1 MKTKLAGLLALC
13 MVLTLTCSVSA
24 AELTDMYDGKIEISG
39 TAQPNQ
45 KLNVLVL
52 APGATAQAAMAD
64 VSLVSYQNSVA
75 ADENGNYSVEIPLSI
90 EETAPSGYYTVLTG
104 GKAGETPKE
113 ETVLYSPFAKVKK
126 LLGTT
131 KTMDAAALSTFLTE
145 NTESLYMEDAIF
157 QPAYMAKIAE
167 KLAAELQKNPLSF
180 ADDEAAKASWDRF
193 HDFVS
198 AYAAVKSYNA
208 GNTAAI
214 FDENGDF
221 LFKEVLGLDQLD
233 KDGLTIYSL
242 YQNKMTAAGQ
252 NAVRQGMLGKS
263 FATPEDLLKNFARQ
277 TILNVL
283 ANSNESGSG
292 YVGAC
297 LTAANCEY
305 AGISVPKYSALTNK
319 IYANAA
325 IAKAKNTI
333 TNDNL
338 ESVIEECADAK
349 EPTFTPGNQGGG
361 SGAGSAAGRG
371 KQSTFATGQ
380 VVDPTTQENILPYS
394 DISDYGWAQDAIVSL
409 SSKGIMNGVGG
420 GNFDPSGY
428 VKREQLAKMAALAFH
443 LGEAENTD
451 GFTDVEA
458 GSWYA
463 PYVYA
468 ARERGAVKGFSE
480 TVFGTGQNV
489 SREDF
494 CTVLYRLLGAAEG
507 NAAAV
512 FTDSG
517 DISEYAVEAVTY
529 LHGKGVISG
538 YEDGSFRPQ
547 APVTR
552 AEAAKILSGILK

>member
-1 MKTKLAGLLALC
+1 MKTKLAGLLAVF
-13 MVLTLTCSVSA
+13 MVMAMALSVNA
-24 AELTDMYDGKIEISG
+24 AELADMYDGTVRLEG

-45 KLNVLVL
+45 KLNILVL
-52 APGATAQAAMAD
+52 APGASAQEAMAD
-64 VSLVSYQNSVA
+64 LSLVSYQNSIA
-75 ADENGNYSVEIPLSI
+75 TDKNGDYSVELLMPT

-104 GKAGETPKE
+104 GKAGEAPKE
-113 ETVLYSPFAKVKK
+113 EKVLYSPFEKIKK

-131 KTMDAAALSTFLTE
+131 KTMDSGTLGTFLTE
-145 NTESLYMEDAIF
+145 NTENLYMGEEIF
-157 QPAYMAKIAE
+157 QPTYMPMIAE
-167 KLAAELQKNPLSF
+167 KLAAELQENPLSF
-180 ADDEAAKASWDRF
+180 TDEETAKESWERF
-193 HDFVS
+193 HQFVS
-198 AYAAVKSYNA
+198 SYALLASYNA
-208 GNTAAI
+208 GNTAAV

-221 LFKEVLGLDQLD
+221 RFKEVLGLEELD
-233 KDGLTIYSL
+233 KDGLTIYNL

-252 NAVRQGMLGKS
+252 SAVRQGMLGKAANS
-263 FATPEDLLKNFARQ
+263 PEDLLKNFARQ

-283 ANSNESGSG
+283 TNSNESGSG

-297 LTAANCEY
+297 LTAANCDY

-319 IYANAA
+319 LYANAA
-325 IAKAKNTI
+325 IAQAKNTI

-349 EPTFTPGNQGGG
+349 EPTFTPGGTLGGG
-361 SGAGSAAGRG
+361 SGSSAGRG

-380 VVDPTTQENILPYS
+380 VLDPTTRENILPYS

-443 LGEAENTD
+443 LEEAESSE
-451 GFTDVEA
+451 GFSDVEA

-468 ARERGAVKGFSE
+468 AREHGAVKGFSE
-480 TVFGTGQNV
+480 TMFGTGQNV

-494 CTVLYRLLGAAEG
+494 CTVLYRLMGADGED
-507 NAAAV
+507 NPAV
-512 FTDSG
+512 FADSG
-517 DISEYAVEAVTY
+517 DISEYAVEAVAFLY
-529 LHGKGVISG
+529 SKGVISG

>member
-13 MVLTLTCSVSA
+13 VALTMAFSVSA
-24 AELTDMYDGKIEISG
+24 AELTDMYDGTIEISG
-39 TAQPNQ
+39 TAKPNQ
-45 KLNVLVL
+45 KLNILVL
-52 APGATAQAAMAD
+52 APDATAQAAMTD
-64 VSLVSYQNSVA
+64 LSLVSYQNSIT
-75 ADENGNYSVEIPLSI
+75 ADENGDYSVELPMPI

-104 GKAGETPKE
+104 GKAGETPTE
-113 ETVLYSPFAKVKK
+113 ETVLYSPFAKIQK

-131 KTMDAAALSTFLTE
+131 KTMDAAALGTFLTE

-167 KLAAELQKNPLSF
+167 KLAAELEKNPLSF
-180 ADDEAAKASWDRF
+180 ADDESAKASWERF

-198 AYAAVKSYNA
+198 AYAAVESYNA

-214 FDENGDF
+214 FDGNGNF
-221 LFKEVLGLDQLD
+221 LYEDILGLKQLD
-233 KDGLTIYSL
+233 ENGLTIYNL

-263 FATPEDLLKNFARQ
+263 FASPEDLLKNFARQ

-283 ANSNESGSG
+283 TNSNESGSG

-297 LTAANCEY
+297 LTAANCDY

-349 EPTFTPGNQGGG
+349 EPTFTPGSQGGG
-361 SGAGSAAGRG
+361 SGSGGGRG
-371 KQSTFATGQ
+371 RESTFATGQ
-380 VVDPTTQENILPYS
+380 VIDPTTQENILPYA
-394 DISDYGWAQDAIVSL
+394 DISDYGWAQEAIVSL

-428 VKREQLAKMAALAFH
+428 VKREQLAKMAALAFQ
-443 LGEAENTD
+443 LGEAENPE

-480 TVFGTGQNV
+480 TVFGTGQDV

-494 CTVLYRLLGAAEG
+494 CTVLYRLMGAAEG
-507 NAAAV
+507 NTPAA

-517 DISEYAVEAVTY
+517 DISEYAVEAVAF
-529 LHGKGVISG
+529 LHGKGVIGG